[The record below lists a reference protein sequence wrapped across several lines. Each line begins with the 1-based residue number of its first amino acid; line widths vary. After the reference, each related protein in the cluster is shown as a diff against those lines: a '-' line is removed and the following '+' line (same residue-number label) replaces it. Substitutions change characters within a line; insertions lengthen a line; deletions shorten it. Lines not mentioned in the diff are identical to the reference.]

1 MSQKHT
7 SSIETVLDAES
18 LAATFPKYDGQLR
31 ETAVEPASEADTVPA
46 EDVLPTEL
54 ADALET
60 ELYSH
65 QAAAIRKLREG
76 RNVSVAT
83 STSSGKTWVYALYYA
98 LRKLENPNA
107 RALFLYPTKA
117 LGADQEVAV
126 NELFDRLDLD
136 ARAETYDGDTPADR
150 RRAIRNRVDVPISN
164 FAGINAYLD
173 FHAKW
178 RDVFANCEVLVV
190 DEAHTYSGVHG
201 MHVSW
206 VLRRLRRLLDYYD
219 ADPRIVCTTATIGNP
234 REHAESLTGAAFDVV
249 DQDGSPHGRR
259 EIAFWE
265 PPARD
270 PDDALEGDET
280 PPDARASA
288 ADEAANVMAHLT
300 KHERQTL
307 LFSDSRQGTEI
318 GVKRTLEAASDHPA
332 DTAVEYAPYHAG
344 LSTEKRTA
352 TERALRT
359 GAVDGVV
366 TTSALELG
374 VDIGSMD
381 ATVLTGYP
389 GTRQS
394 FWQRIGRAGRGTADS
409 LSVYVPGL
417 DAIDRYVL
425 DNPDYLLED
434 DVEEAVVDLSN
445 DAVYARH
452 LRCAASERPLT
463 YQDTEWFG
471 PEERLERG
479 VEMWTAAG
487 EFGGGLER
495 GVRYDGAARPQD
507 DISLYAT
514 TNERYDVRRV
524 DGEIDM
530 EPLERERVY
539 RQYHPGALVVYD
551 GQQYEV
557 RQVVE
562 HTHRPFVELESV
574 DTRRY
579 TQAVSDKSVTDLE
592 VERTRDLGEGYRLGA
607 GTGTVHINYSAYTVR
622 DIFDG
627 TLVEAAQPIDLPP
640 ISLRT
645 QLMWVAFPEDILE
658 RVLEEIPDGSEI
670 APDADGEFA
679 GLGEAEYT
687 LAGGLH
693 GSEHGMIKL
702 SPLELRLDT
711 DDMGGLSQLR
721 HPDLGG
727 PGWFIHDAVEGGV
740 GFAHGIYESFE
751 AVAERTRDRIGD
763 CDCGRIDGCPAC
775 LMSSQC
781 GNRNEPLHRRAA
793 VSLLEAA
800 LERAR
805 SAE

>member
-1 MSQKHT
+1 MSRDHI
-7 SSIETVLDAES
+7 SSLETALNAASLAETV
-18 LAATFPKYDGQLR
+18 PRYDGQLR
-31 ETAVEPASEADTVPA
+31 ETAVEPAREADTVPA

-54 ADALET
+54 ADALES

-98 LRKLENPNA
+98 LRKLENPDA

-126 NELFDRLDLD
+126 NELFERLELD

-150 RRAIRNRVDVPISN
+150 RRAIRDGVDVPISN
-164 FAGINAYLD
+164 AAGINAYLE

-178 RDVFANCEVLVV
+178 RDVLANCEVLVV

-201 MHVSW
+201 MHVAW
-206 VLRRLRRLLDYYD
+206 VLRRLRRLLDYYG

-234 REHAESLTGAAFDVV
+234 KAHAESLTGAAFDVV
-249 DQDGSPHGRR
+249 DDDGSPHGRR
-259 EIAFWE
+259 EIAFWD

-270 PDDALEGDET
+270 VDGGLEDDEI

-288 ADEAANVMAHLT
+288 ADEAANVLAHLT
-300 KHERQTL
+300 NNELQTL
-307 LFSDSRQGTEI
+307 LFTDSRQGTEI
-318 GVKRTLEAASDHPA
+318 GVKRALEAASDHPA

-344 LSTEKRTA
+344 LGKEKRAA

-381 ATVLTGYP
+381 ATVLAGYP

-394 FWQRIGRAGRGTADS
+394 FRQRIGRAGRGTADS
-409 LSVYVPGL
+409 LSVYVPGS

-434 DVEEAVVDLSN
+434 DVEDAVVDLSN
-445 DAVYARH
+445 NAVYARH

-463 YQDTEWFG
+463 YRDVEWFG
-471 PEERLERG
+471 PEERLERA
-479 VEMWTAAG
+479 VEMWRAAG
-487 EFGGGLER
+487 QLAGDLDR
-495 GVRYDGAARPQD
+495 GVRYDGPARPQS

-514 TNERYDVRRV
+514 TNERYDVRQV

-530 EPLERERVY
+530 ESLERERVY

-557 RQVVE
+557 RRVVE
-562 HTHRPFVELESV
+562 HAHRPFVELESV
-574 DTRRY
+574 DTSHY
-579 TQAVSDKSVTDLE
+579 TRAVSDKRVTDLE
-592 VERTRDLGEGYRLGA
+592 VERTRDLGGGYRLGA
-607 GTGTVHINYSAYTVR
+607 GTGTVHVNYSAYTVR

-645 QLMWVAFPEDILE
+645 QLMWVAFPEDVLE
-658 RVLEEIPDGSEI
+658 RVLEEIPDSSTI
-670 APDADGEFA
+670 APDADSEFA

-693 GSEHGMIKL
+693 GGEHGMIEL

-721 HPDLGG
+721 HPDLDG

-740 GFAHGIYESFE
+740 GFAHSIYENFE
-751 AVAERTRDRIGD
+751 AVAERTRDRIAD
-763 CDCGRIDGCPAC
+763 CDCGRTDGCPAC

-781 GNRNEPLHRRAA
+781 GNRNEPLHRHAA

-800 LERAR
+800 LERVRTAD
-805 SAE
+805 